1 MAILDRIN
9 KPNDI
14 KWIPQQQY
22 DPLAQEIRTFLVEHV
37 AQTGGHLASNLGVV
51 ELTMALHLVLRFP
64 QDKLIWDVGH
74 QSYTHKI
81 LTGRKDDFTTLR
93 QMDGISGFSR
103 RDESDCDCFDTGHS
117 STSISAGLGF
127 ATARDLTGESY
138 HVVSVIGDGAMTGGL
153 AYEALNN
160 AANLTTNFIIVLNDN
175 TMSISENVGGLSQHL
190 SSLRTAEAYQ
200 EFKSD
205 VHTSLSRLPYGE
217 RVARRISKTK
227 SGLKQIL
234 IPGMIFENM
243 GLTYLGPVDGHNIED
258 MVRIFTEAKKVN
270 GAVVVHVLTEKGKGY
285 RPAEQRPER
294 FHGIGPFDVK
304 TGEPLVEKTK
314 PDYTD
319 VFSSVIC
326 KIASKNEDV
335 VAMTAAMA
343 DGTGLR
349 RFRAQFPERFFDV
362 GIAEGHAVTFAAGLA
377 AAGLH
382 PFFAVYSSF
391 LQRGFDELIHDVCM
405 QNLPVTFAI
414 DRAGLVGEDGKTH
427 QGILDLSYL
436 ALMPNMTVLAPKNRW
451 ELADMLWFCSRYDG
465 PSAIRY
471 PRGQAWDGLKECRS
485 PIEYGK
491 SEWIEKESGIAIFAV
506 GTMVEQ
512 AQLVH
517 NLLQFMGLESSLI
530 NARFVKPVDGE
541 AIEEAAN
548 THRLLVT
555 MEENVLHGGYGESV
569 EEYLA
574 ERKITIPVLRFGI
587 ADEFVTHGD
596 VARLRERLGLDASH
610 MADRIAEAYG
620 MLGGTTPQKKK
631 KTREKEKPDGGEETT

>member
-14 KWIPQQQY
+14 KWIPQRQY
-22 DPLAQEIRTFLVEHV
+22 EALAQEIRSFLVEHV
-37 AQTGGHLASNLGVV
+37 AQTGGHLASNLGAV

-81 LTGRKDDFTTLR
+81 LTGRKEDFSTLR
-93 QMDGISGFSR
+93 QLDGISGFPR
-103 RDESDCDCFDTGHS
+103 RAESDCDCFDTGHS

-127 ATARDLTGESY
+127 ATARDLTGASY

-190 SSLRTAEAYQ
+190 ASLRTAEAYQ

-205 VHTSLSRLPYGE
+205 VHTSLSRIPYGE

-227 SGLKQIL
+227 SGLKQLL

-294 FHGIGPFDVK
+294 FHGVGPFDVK
-304 TGEPLVEKTK
+304 TGEPLTEKTK

-319 VFSSVIC
+319 VFSNVIC
-326 KIASKNEDV
+326 KIAAKNEDV

-391 LQRGFDELIHDVCM
+391 LQRGFDEMIHDVCM
-405 QNLPVTFAI
+405 QNLPVTFTI

-436 ALMPNMTVLAPKNRW
+436 SLMPHMTVLAPKNRW

-471 PRGQAWDGLKECRS
+471 PRGQAWEGLKECRA

-517 NLLQFMGLESSLI
+517 NLLRFMGLESSLV

-541 AIEEAAN
+541 AVEEAAK

-569 EEYLA
+569 EEYLT
-574 ERKITIPVLRFGI
+574 EREIEVPVLRFGI
-587 ADEFVTHGD
+587 ADEFVPHGD

-610 MADRIAEAYG
+610 MADRIAEVYG
-620 MLGGTTPQKKK
+620 MLGEATSRKKK
-631 KTREKEKPDGGEETT
+631 KTKEKENPAKGEETS